1 MNGFCPVL
9 VLNRRQ
15 AGTIVTDSTF
25 DAALPDEQATQRFAE
40 DFKKTLGF
48 PEILYLTGELGAGK
62 TTFTRY
68 LLHAL
73 GHQGNVKSPTFSLL
87 EIYQLKLGPVYH
99 LDLYRLNDPEELD
112 TIGFRDLLND
122 YGLLLIEWP
131 EKGAGVLPP
140 PSVSVH
146 LSYADEGRYVSVLRG
161 AGAS

>member
-1 MNGFCPVL
+1 MTESAIDTAL
-9 VLNRRQ
+9 V
-15 AGTIVTDSTF
+15 
-25 DAALPDEQATQRFAE
+25 DEHATQRFAE
-40 DFKKTLGF
+40 EFAKTLSF

-62 TTFTRY
+62 TTLTRY

-87 EIYQLKLGPVYH
+87 EIYQLNIGPVYH

-122 YGLLLIEWP
+122 YGFLLIEWP

-140 PSVSVH
+140 PTVAVH
-146 LSYADEGRYVSVLRG
+146 LSYADVGRQVSVQRG
-161 AGAS
+161 ANTT

>member
-1 MNGFCPVL
+1 MTADIKAATPGEAL
-9 VLNRRQ
+9 
-15 AGTIVTDSTF
+15 
-25 DAALPDEQATQRFAE
+25 ALPDELATRQQATQFAASLE
-40 DFKKTLGF
+40 C

-68 LLHAL
+68 LLQAL

-87 EIYQLKLGPVYH
+87 EIYQLSIGPVYH

-122 YGLLLIEWP
+122 YQLLLIEWP

-140 PSVSVH
+140 PTVSLH
-146 LSYADEGRYVSVLRG
+146 LSYEGEGRGLLVSRHR
-161 AGAS
+161 